1 MSPCYHSL
9 HSIANQ
15 IPHACCSRRSAWIL
29 GCAPNSRKKRHAPRW
44 CTVHMYVYVY
54 VYVHVYVCMSVCMY
68 GWVPREQ
75 PISVYWSV
83 VVIDFIIKRHHV
95 DGCYCVF
102 KWPFSSYALCAICDN
117 RKAKNHPSALW
128 VTKAEMQCTQREK
141 EMWKINCHCANLM
154 KLLKKT
160 LLSLETLL
168 NMFDLFDSQYDIDRA

>member
-1 MSPCYHSL
+1 MHAVL
-9 HSIANQ
+9 AG
-15 IPHACCSRRSAWIL
+15 PHEYSAAHQTR
-29 GCAPNSRKKRHAPRW
+29 GRKGTHQGGVLCI
-44 CTVHMYVYVY
+44 CTCMCMCMCT
-54 VYVHVYVCMSVCMY
+54 CMSVCLYVCMY
-68 GWVPREQ
+68 AWVPREQ